1 MIRTGV
7 SKLLH
12 KSGIDK
18 RLTALLKSD
27 THINITDPLVTMSYY
42 AVWLFA
48 LPMILEAFRFTQPL
62 MQPIQDVINNIF
74 NFVPLLIS
82 AGVVFAVFFFA
93 ANALRLIITQVLDG
107 IGLTKM
113 MGKMGLQSMVD
124 RVNPTKLAGNIV
136 FIMLVLLGA
145 TQAIDILKLPVL
157 SSIVQTVLTISG
169 NVLFGSAIIALWV
182 WGAGIVSH
190 LVSEHGGSHQVAII
204 SRWAI
209 IILVG
214 LTGVGQMGLQTQII
228 TTAAQLIMASLALGF
243 AVAMWLGA
251 KDTIGKVVSDT
262 ITKFR

>member
-1 MIRTGV
+1 MISFEQVVESTQSFFAPDNLMRIWETTLSPVVLGIVLIIVTYFVARMIRTGV

-169 NVLFGSAIIALWV
+169 NVLFGSAIIAL
-182 WGAGIVSH
+182 
-190 LVSEHGGSHQVAII
+190 
-204 SRWAI
+204 
-209 IILVG
+209 
-214 LTGVGQMGLQTQII
+214 
-228 TTAAQLIMASLALGF
+228 
-243 AVAMWLGA
+243 
-251 KDTIGKVVSDT
+251 
-262 ITKFR
+262 